1 MNTNNK
7 SDNWTL
13 RDLWDIFIENIWIY
27 VVCCTLAVA
36 IAVIYI
42 VIIPPQYERSAS
54 ILIKNDEQGQSI
66 GSSQMTQGFENLGL
80 FQSNTNIN
88 NEIKILKTTAYMLET
103 VTRLGLENVYKQ
115 KEKGPR
121 WVDLYKSSPF
131 KVEPDSLMTN
141 LYFDFDIHFVTAE
154 EYEISKFT
162 IIQNNEE
169 VKLDN
174 ELIGNINQNVDTP
187 FGSITLSSTPFFNN
201 EDIVGKVFTFSKGSP
216 KLIAKEYLEKLRV
229 ALSSEETSIVDLII
243 TDESPE
249 RAENILNTLISVYNE
264 NWIKDKNEITFNTSD
279 FIDSRLGVIEQEL
292 ESVDGSIAEFK
303 SDKLMPDVSAVAG
316 IQLQQTTIN
325 KNEQLVVKNQ
335 LSMAR
340 YIQGYLKSA
349 TGNDQLLPAN
359 TGIENSAIES
369 QIGSYNELLLQ
380 KNLLMANSSENNPLV
395 ADMIKNLIAIKEV
408 INTSINDHISTL
420 TIQLSNLQTQ
430 EDQNKVNLSSTPKQA
445 KELLGVERQQMIK
458 EQLFLYLLQKREENE
473 LSQAFS
479 AYNTKVISVADGS
492 PDPKEPKKSMILM
505 LALAMGVILP
515 SLYIIIKESF
525 DTLVKS
531 KKDLEG
537 LNIPFI
543 GSIPYVPKSKKGKS
557 SANTIVSAG
566 NRNSGNEAFRVLRTN
581 LDFMI
586 EGTKTDAQ
594 IVQLISLVPG
604 SGKSFISANLALS
617 MSLRDTKVL
626 IIDCDIRKK
635 TLSKYVTNDKIL
647 GISDYLSGKQQ
658 SVDEL
663 IIKGYMN
670 ENLDVLPV
678 GTTPP
683 NPSELLLKPRFEQ
696 IITAMK
702 ERYNYIFIDCPPVEI
717 VPDAAIVGKFCD
729 ASIFV
734 IRAEN
739 LDKRLLPEIETIYES
754 KKYNNMSIL
763 LNGVKSRGKGYGYS
777 RYGYYGYGY
786 GTDMGGGNYLIIK

>member
-1 MNTNNK
+1 M
-7 SDNWTL
+7 
-13 RDLWDIFIENIWIY
+13 Y
-27 VVCCTLAVA
+27 
-36 IAVIYI
+36 
-42 VIIPPQYERSAS
+42 
-54 ILIKNDEQGQSI
+54 ILIRG
-66 GSSQMTQGFENLGL
+66 
-80 FQSNTNIN
+80 
-88 NEIKILKTTAYMLET
+88 
-103 VTRLGLENVYKQ
+103 
-115 KEKGPR
+115 EKR
-121 WVDLYKSSPF
+121 
-131 KVEPDSLMTN
+131 
-141 LYFDFDIHFVTAE
+141 
-154 EYEISKFT
+154 
-162 IIQNNEE
+162 
-169 VKLDN
+169 
-174 ELIGNINQNVDTP
+174 
-187 FGSITLSSTPFFNN
+187 FF
-201 EDIVGKVFTFSKGSP
+201 FYS
-216 KLIAKEYLEKLRV
+216 
-229 ALSSEETSIVDLII
+229 
-243 TDESPE
+243 
-249 RAENILNTLISVYNE
+249 
-264 NWIKDKNEITFNTSD
+264 
-279 FIDSRLGVIEQEL
+279 LGVIEQEL

-395 ADMIKNLIAIKEV
+395 ADMITNLIAIKEV

-543 GSIPYVPKSKKGKS
+543 GSIPYVPKSKKGKT

-581 LDFMI
+581 LDFMV

-594 IVQLISLVPG
+594 VVQVISLLPG
-604 SGKSFISANLALS
+604 SGKTFISANLALS

-658 SVDEL
+658 NVDEL

-696 IITAMK
+696 IITLMK

-739 LDKRLLPEIETIYES
+739 IDKRLLPEIETIYES

-763 LNGVKSRGKGYGYS
+763 LNGVKSRGKGYGYYGYS

-786 GTDMGGGNYLIIK
+786 GTEMGGGG